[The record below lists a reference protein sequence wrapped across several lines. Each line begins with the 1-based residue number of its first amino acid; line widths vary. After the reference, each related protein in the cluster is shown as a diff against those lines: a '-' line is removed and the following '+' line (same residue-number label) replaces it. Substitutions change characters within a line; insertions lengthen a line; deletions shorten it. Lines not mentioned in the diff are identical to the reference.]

1 MSNSFFQPSTF
12 DLSDDQHQGM
22 PNRFSAYVPA
32 NYLTEE
38 QEKFRQAAAAVAA
51 MHGLRRP
58 NPNPAA
64 TTHQNPNSTVRRGS
78 NFKTQQGVRQESR
91 IHKPQ
96 PQHIYNNNTNNN
108 HHHHPRSNSHG
119 DFMVYRSQN
128 QNHQSRNQNEYAAAS
143 ALQKY
148 SQAQAHY
155 QFAMQQQV
163 EHAFRLVVSSIGLPS
178 STYNPMLLS
187 SQPAV
192 ATTLTMGLSGEL
204 SQQQHQQASN
214 FVNFVNFVGHKNM
227 NPIQPLHNPTTR
239 TLTLQEMDDGGN
251 QQDGLDLSLRL

>member
-12 DLSDDQHQGM
+12 DLSDDRHQGM

-32 NYLTEE
+32 NYVTEE

-51 MHGLRRP
+51 MHFLRLP

-64 TTHQNPNSTVRRGS
+64 TTHQNPNSTVRRVS
-78 NFKTQQGVRQESR
+78 NFKTQPGVRQESR

-96 PQHIYNNNTNNN
+96 PQHIYNN
-108 HHHHPRSNSHG
+108 HHHHPRSNSHE
-119 DFMVYRSQN
+119 DFMVYKSQN
-128 QNHQSRNQNEYAAAS
+128 QNHQSRNQNAYAAPSASPS

-163 EHAFRLVVSSIGLPS
+163 EHAFRLVVSGIGLPS
-178 STYNPMLLS
+178 LTYNPMLLS

-204 SQQQHQQASN
+204 SQQQQHQQAS
-214 FVNFVNFVGHKNM
+214 NFVNFVGHKNM
-227 NPIQPLHNPTTR
+227 NPIQPPHNPTTR
-239 TLTLQEMDDGGN
+239 TLTLEEMDDGGN

>member
-51 MHGLRRP
+51 MHFLRLP

-64 TTHQNPNSTVRRGS
+64 TTHQNPNSTVRRVS

-96 PQHIYNNNTNNN
+96 PQHIYNN
-108 HHHHPRSNSHG
+108 HHHHPRSNSHE

-128 QNHQSRNQNEYAAAS
+128 QNHQSRNQNAYAAAS

-163 EHAFRLVVSSIGLPS
+163 EHAFRLVVSGIGLPS

-192 ATTLTMGLSGEL
+192 ATTLTKELSGEL

-214 FVNFVNFVGHKNM
+214 FVNFVGHKNM
-227 NPIQPLHNPTTR
+227 NPIQPPHNPTTR
-239 TLTLQEMDDGGN
+239 TLTLGEMDDGGN

>member
-51 MHGLRRP
+51 MHGLCRP

-64 TTHQNPNSTVRRGS
+64 TTHQNPNSTVRRVS

-96 PQHIYNNNTNNN
+96 PQHIYNN

-128 QNHQSRNQNEYAAAS
+128 QNHQSRNQNAYAAAS

-163 EHAFRLVVSSIGLPS
+163 EHAFRLVVSGIGLPS

-192 ATTLTMGLSGEL
+192 ATTLTKELSGEL

-214 FVNFVNFVGHKNM
+214 FVNFVGHKNM
-227 NPIQPLHNPTTR
+227 NPIQPPHNPITR
-239 TLTLQEMDDGGN
+239 TLTRDKFG
-251 QQDGLDLSLRL
+251 